1 MGLQL
6 RPPHFFSRVVARRA
20 NAALVEPALEIQ
32 GNGGL
37 ALKIVDGRVQGVR
50 GALSPRYELVNYF
63 GENGHVCINAD
74 LASGTE
80 ATREPCDRNFE
91 VLGVNHTSALVTY
104 DPGGGLLLTTN
115 TADLDAMIVLPH
127 LDTKQT
133 AWAGTLWGTEDQ
145 VEWNAVIV
153 VRDIVK
159 ATVWAGLKLTNVSAL
174 ATDDDSCY
182 FRFLA
187 TESAFWRMNTSRAG
201 TDTTTATAVT
211 VADETIYHLR
221 ISIDDARVPRFY
233 INGTQVS
240 TSAEEVALTNNID
253 LIPYIGVSANGTT
266 PGAKALTIVS
276 SAISMQPK

>member
-37 ALKIVDGRVQGVR
+37 ALKIVDGRAQGVR
-50 GALSPRYELVNYF
+50 TGLSPRYELVNYF
-63 GENGHVCINAD
+63 GENGHVCINDD

-80 ATREPCDRNFE
+80 AVREPCDRNFE
-91 VLGVNHTSALVTY
+91 VVGVNATSALVTY
-104 DPGGGLLLTTN
+104 DAGGGLRLTTN
-115 TADLDAMIVLPH
+115 TADLDSMIVAPH

-133 AWAGTLWGTEDQ
+133 GWSGTAWGTEDQ
-145 VEWNAVIV
+145 VEWNALVV

-159 ATVWAGLKLTNVSAL
+159 CTVWGGLKLTNVSAL
-174 ATDDDSCY
+174 ATDNDSCY

-187 TESAFWRMNTSRAG
+187 TESANWQINTSR
-201 TDTTTATAVT
+201 TNVDVTTTTGTA

-221 ISIDDARVPRFY
+221 IAIDDDRVPRFY
-233 INGTQVS
+233 INGTKVS
-240 TSAEEVALTNNID
+240 TAADEVALTNNID

-266 PGAKALTIVS
+266 PGAKALTIIS